1 MATLMKPGGSLIKEF
16 LSKLELGMD
25 RVSHRD
31 TTGARECV
39 FKIKIMSV
47 FVFQNLAR
55 NNTNTYISYENFPLL
70 SKSIMTVGV
79 DCHVQLM
86 SFLYT
91 YSHIISLDLRK
102 SVMFE
107 GLYLLNK
114 LSDFDKEHICL

>member
-47 FVFQNLAR
+47 GVRLR
-55 NNTNTYISYENFPLL
+55 V
-70 SKSIMTVGV
+70 SKFGT
-79 DCHVQLM
+79 
-86 SFLYT
+86 
-91 YSHIISLDLRK
+91 
-102 SVMFE
+102 E
-107 GLYLLNK
+107 
-114 LSDFDKEHICL
+114 